1 VAVVLEVEVAIKVTT
16 PTDLRVMLVLVARPM
31 PLVDNQV
38 LLVMLALLAHNKVEL
53 VMVRVNPP

>member
-16 PTDLRVMLVLVARPM
+16 PTDLRVMLVLVAQPM

-38 LLVMLALLAHNKVEL
+38 LRVLLATQAHKVVKL